1 MKNNNSERPTEFKP
15 LTLKKIPNQIKRTL
29 STQPVAEEEVVV
41 EEQPV
46 KVDTNGGLS
55 KTHEQPP
62 VKEEEE
68 EEIELEQS
76 ISMKG
81 RKKKYATEEERKLAR
96 RIQQREYRIRKAN
109 ELATLKKYYQKTQR
123 ELKKQQ
129 KVKEE
134 KIEEPVEKE

>member
-1 MKNNNSERPTEFKP
+1 MKNNNSERPTEFRP

-29 STQPVAEEEVVV
+29 STQPVAEEVV
-41 EEQPV
+41 EVEEKEPVKVEVKEQQPV
-46 KVDTNGGLS
+46 KEV
-55 KTHEQPP
+55 
-62 VKEEEE
+62 EEE

>member
-1 MKNNNSERPTEFKP
+1 MKNNNSERPTEFRP

-29 STQPVAEEEVVV
+29 STQPVAEEVVEVEEKEPVKV

-46 KVDTNGGLS
+46 KEV
-55 KTHEQPP
+55 
-62 VKEEEE
+62 EEE

>member
-1 MKNNNSERPTEFKP
+1 MKNNNSERPTEFRP

-41 EEQPV
+41 EEPKVEEQPV
-46 KVDTNGGLS
+46 K
-55 KTHEQPP
+55 EQPP